1 MTFAY
6 PWLLALPLLYLL
18 LRFTRR
24 DTTAAAPFPSTS
36 FLAAL
41 PKSLKLRLREPVLG
55 TLLLVTVTALSIAA
69 ARPQRITVIEQPR
82 AARNIM
88 LAVDAS
94 NSMSARD
101 FPTSLGHT
109 TRMEGIKG
117 VVAEYVRNRTKDRVG
132 LVVFGDTGYLQAPL
146 TTDTALVE
154 ELVKSLQP
162 RMAGD
167 GTAIGDGLGLA
178 LKRLREVKDGTKA
191 IILMTDG
198 VNTAGQVTPL
208 KAAQVAKEL
217 GVQVHTIGI
226 GTGSSPIMQQP
237 LGGLLSVPVGP
248 MAEFDEKTLK
258 EIASITGGEY
268 FNASSLEDFQKVY
281 RNIEKLTETE
291 EQQPDRLLIDELYPP
306 FTLIAVI
313 AYALALIL
321 SATYFM
327 KIP

>member
-1 MTFAY
+1 
-6 PWLLALPLLYLL
+6 
-18 LRFTRR
+18 
-24 DTTAAAPFPSTS
+24 
-36 FLAAL
+36 
-41 PKSLKLRLREPVLG
+41 
-55 TLLLVTVTALSIAA
+55 
-69 ARPQRITVIEQPR
+69 
-82 AARNIM
+82 
-88 LAVDAS
+88 
-94 NSMSARD
+94 
-101 FPTSLGHT
+101 
-109 TRMEGIKG
+109 
-117 VVAEYVRNRTKDRVG
+117 
-132 LVVFGDTGYLQAPL
+132 
-146 TTDTALVE
+146 
-154 ELVKSLQP
+154 
-162 RMAGD
+162 MAGD

-226 GTGSSPIMQQP
+226 GTGSSPMMQQP

-258 EIASITGGEY
+258 NIANITGGEY

-281 RNIEKLTETE
+281 KNIEKLTETE
-291 EQQPDRLLIDELYPP
+291 EQQPDRLLIEELYPP
-306 FTLIAVI
+306 FVLIAALTYI
-313 AYALALIL
+313 LALLL